1 MAEGAIQCVSR
12 HIKEWRHATGLNQ
25 LQFAERCGLDV
36 DKFKRLEAGKGIL
49 ENAIDL
55 LKIAES
61 CNKDYAELYEKQDG
75 TFCSRGANIPDGI
88 IANVIKKVRAEGTN
102 LVQLAKKLDKTP
114 QAIDYWARE
123 ASSPTPWNF
132 SNLITLLGL
141 KSHAL
146 QAMVQSEEKEETPAP
161 QVVSLPQPDKSL
173 IEGKGLTKDKNE
185 NIELT
190 SREKDIIKLLTL
202 SRNIDGYIAELN
214 DVIAA
219 ATSMRDNLMKF
230 RE

>member
-12 HIKEWRHATGLNQ
+12 HIKEWRHALGLNPQ
-25 LQFAERCGLDV
+25 QFSERCGLDV
-36 DKFKRLEAGKGIL
+36 DKIKDFESGHGVLKSC
-49 ENAIDL
+49 IDL
-55 LKIAES
+55 MRIAES

-75 TFCSRGANIPDGI
+75 TFCSRGATIPDGLL
-88 IANVIKKVRAEGTN
+88 ANVIKKARAEGNGLT
-102 LVQLAKKLDKTP
+102 QLAKKPDTTP
-114 QAIDYWARE
+114 QAIDYWARG

-141 KSHAL
+141 KSHVL
-146 QAMVQSEEKEETPAP
+146 QTMVQSEEKEEAPAP
-161 QVVSLPQPDKSL
+161 QVRPLPQPDESL

-190 SREKDIIKLLTL
+190 SIEKDILKLLTL